1 MGRGFLAML
10 GRDLR
15 LAYRQGSDVIL
26 ALAFFLIAASL
37 FPLGVGPDPDVLAG
51 LAAGVIWVL
60 ALLSVM
66 LSLDRLFQTDY
77 DDGALEL
84 MALSPVPM
92 TVLVLA
98 KSLAHWLTTGVPLL
112 VLAPLIAVMLNMP
125 AEGFLPLIVGL
136 AIGTPTLSLIG
147 AIGAALVLGARRAN
161 LLTALLV
168 LPLYIPVLIFG
179 VTAVDAALAGL
190 PVRPHLL
197 LMAAILAA
205 ALPLAPWAAA
215 AAIRTSF
222 Q

>member
-1 MGRGFLAML
+1 MKRGFLAML

-15 LAYRQGSDVIL
+15 LAYRQGSDVVL
-26 ALAFFLIAASL
+26 ALAFFIIAASL
-37 FPLGVGPDPDVLAG
+37 FPLGVGPDPAVLAG

-66 LSLDRLFQTDY
+66 LSLDRLFQADY

-92 TVLVLA
+92 TLLVLA
-98 KSLAHWLTTGVPLL
+98 KSLSHWLTTGVPLL
-112 VLAPLIAVMLNMP
+112 VLAPVIAVMLNMP

-136 AIGTPTLSLIG
+136 AVGTPTLSLIG

-179 VTAVDAALAGL
+179 VTAVDAALAGM
-190 PVRPHLL
+190 PIRPHLL

>member
-1 MGRGFLAML
+1 ML

-15 LAYRQGSDVIL
+15 LAYRQGSDVVL
-26 ALAFFLIAASL
+26 ALAFFIIAASL
-37 FPLGVGPDPDVLAG
+37 FPLGVGPDPQVLAG

-66 LSLDRLFQTDY
+66 LSLDRLFQSDY

-112 VLAPLIAVMLNMP
+112 VLAPVIGVLLNMP
-125 AEGFLPLIVGL
+125 ADGYLPMIVGL

>member
-15 LAYRQGSDVIL
+15 LAYRQGSDVVL
-26 ALAFFLIAASL
+26 ALAFFIIAASL
-37 FPLGVGPDPDVLAG
+37 FPLGVGPDPQVLAG

-66 LSLDRLFQTDY
+66 LSLDRLFQSDY

-112 VLAPLIAVMLNMP
+112 VLAPVIGVLLNMP
-125 AEGFLPLIVGL
+125 ADGYLPMIVGL